1 MKFDELVE
9 RFFKQYHTSLGI
21 DLYLRASFKSKIET
35 STNMQSGKPAK
46 DANGELVYMDIVS
59 DPMPFDLPP
68 KEARAYGEG
77 TPLDKHFRDSM
88 ERYEVEYSFEKDE
101 EIIAIKMAM
110 ESEKYLVHDAIVTI
124 ESKQSKYWNPN
135 KSIVFP
141 DQILCSIAEWLGD
154 RANEG
159 LESTMSGEVLANLNN
174 ELKPIRNAIYERLIS
189 AIKGEDITREN
200 LETTNT
206 VNSEQP
212 SDEPFDNKFDNNLE
226 EELYDHF
233 KVLVPKHLSKED
245 LTRYIWGAFHHQ
257 KKCNSFTFKN
267 FDNKKGH
274 IQDVWVQYYK
284 KSPDSHANKEL
295 FIPLLS
301 DYFKEFDTEKM
312 LAELEENKSNFK

>member
-1 MKFDELVE
+1 
-9 RFFKQYHTSLGI
+9 
-21 DLYLRASFKSKIET
+21 
-35 STNMQSGKPAK
+35 
-46 DANGELVYMDIVS
+46 
-59 DPMPFDLPP
+59 
-68 KEARAYGEG
+68 
-77 TPLDKHFRDSM
+77 
-88 ERYEVEYSFEKDE
+88 
-101 EIIAIKMAM
+101 
-110 ESEKYLVHDAIVTI
+110 
-124 ESKQSKYWNPN
+124 
-135 KSIVFP
+135 
-141 DQILCSIAEWLGD
+141 
-154 RANEG
+154 
-159 LESTMSGEVLANLNN
+159 MSGEVLANLNN

-267 FDNKKGH
+267 FGNKKGH
-274 IQDVWVQYYK
+274 IQNVWVKYYK
-284 KSPDSHANKEL
+284 KSPDSHANKKL

-312 LAELEENKSNFK
+312 LAELANGNTNFK

>member
-1 MKFDELVE
+1 MKFVELVE

-35 STNMQSGKPAK
+35 STDMQSGKPAK

-68 KEARAYGEG
+68 KEAKAYGVD

-257 KKCNSFTFKN
+257 RKCNSFTFKSFEN
-267 FDNKKGH
+267 SKKK
-274 IQDVWVQYYK
+274 IQDVWVEYYRK
-284 KSPDSHANKEL
+284 DPNSYGDKEKYKA
-295 FIPLLS
+295 LLG
-301 DYFKEFDTEKM
+301 DYFKQYDPNKM
-312 LAELEENKSNFK
+312 NNFK

>member
-1 MKFDELVE
+1 
-9 RFFKQYHTSLGI
+9 
-21 DLYLRASFKSKIET
+21 
-35 STNMQSGKPAK
+35 
-46 DANGELVYMDIVS
+46 
-59 DPMPFDLPP
+59 
-68 KEARAYGEG
+68 
-77 TPLDKHFRDSM
+77 
-88 ERYEVEYSFEKDE
+88 
-101 EIIAIKMAM
+101 

-141 DQILCSIAEWLGD
+141 DQILCSIAEWLEY

-206 VNSEQP
+206 VNSKQP
-212 SDEPFDNKFDNNLE
+212 SDEPFDNKFDTNLE

-245 LTRYIWGAFHHQ
+245 LNRYIWGAFHHQ

-267 FDNKKGH
+267 FKNNKLSIQKAWVDYYGNAPNSYGNKK
-274 IQDVWVQYYK
+274 
-284 KSPDSHANKEL
+284 L
-295 FIPLLS
+295 FIPLLG
-301 DYFKEFDTEKM
+301 DYFKQFDTEKM
-312 LAELEENKSNFK
+312 LAELANGNTNFK